1 MLCDEGLD
9 TFLDE
14 LESAETVAGLWSGM
28 VTFFANRQVDGLV
41 HVSAPVPVPVCNG
54 SGAVR
59 VLDSLDGAVR
69 QACAAS
75 TGGRLSCAVLG
86 AALVRRRPDLVD
98 LDLTKRQ
105 AAGPWTSGL
114 HGALQDCGFRAVL
127 AIPLPGRGPGYG
139 PSGLLML
146 SRQDVES
153 FLALLR
159 SDGACLI
166 LAATH
171 AHDRLTRLA
180 GSESDPPV
188 AVPSLTNREGEV
200 LTLSARGLTTREL
213 GQHMGISVSAVNF
226 HLANAG
232 RKLGAANRTHAVSRA
247 IALGLIE
254 P

>member
-9 TFLDE
+9 TFLDD
-14 LESAETVAGLWSGM
+14 LESAERLAELWSGM

-41 HVSAPVPVPVCNG
+41 HVIAPAPVCNG
-54 SGAVR
+54 LGAVHI
-59 VLDSLDGAVR
+59 LDSLDGAVSR
-69 QACAAS
+69 GCVAPA
-75 TGGRLSCAVLG
+75 GGRISCAVLG
-86 AALVRRRPDLVD
+86 AVLVRRRPDLVD
-98 LDLTKRQ
+98 LDPTKRQ
-105 AAGPWTSGL
+105 EAGPRTSGL
-114 HGALQDCGFRAVL
+114 HGTLMDRGFRAVL
-127 AIPLPGRGPGYG
+127 AIPLPGIGPGQG
-139 PSGLLML
+139 PAGLLML
-146 SRQDVES
+146 SRRDVES

-159 SDGACLI
+159 TEGACLI
-166 LAATH
+166 LAA
-171 AHDRLTRLA
+171 AYGHDRLMRLA
-180 GSESDPPV
+180 WREAEPPV
-188 AVPSLTNREGEV
+188 TAPSLTNREGEV